1 MKLWHMCGCHTATTM
16 LFLETLTVGL
26 VSRSDMR
33 MCGGSDEDGVVQYV
47 IGDVANKLSAC
58 QTKKKKQK
66 QIDK

>member
-1 MKLWHMCGCHTATTM
+1 M

-33 MCGGSDEDGVVQYV
+33 MCGRSDEDGVVQYM

-58 QTKKKKQK
+58 QTKKKKK
-66 QIDK
+66 AKTDR